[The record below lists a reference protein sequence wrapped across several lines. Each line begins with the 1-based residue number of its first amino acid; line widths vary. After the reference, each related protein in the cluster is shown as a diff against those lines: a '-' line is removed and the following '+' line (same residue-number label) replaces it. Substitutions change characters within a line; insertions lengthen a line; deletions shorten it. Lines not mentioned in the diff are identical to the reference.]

1 MLFHSSHNRSVFST
15 FKMDDIPMMDE
26 SPESTPQQ
34 QRFNIA
40 DVLGGT
46 SHSDSSS
53 FFSDMAEPDE
63 RIVRDRLRALYPY
76 LDEKVPVFC
85 AAL

>member
-1 MLFHSSHNRSVFST
+1 
-15 FKMDDIPMMDE
+15 MMDE

-40 DVLGGT
+40 DVLGAT
-46 SHSDSSS
+46 SHSDSST

-76 LDEKVPVFC
+76 LDEKVRLLEQHYASKTC
-85 AAL
+85 LSSITLLG